1 MSEKRYY
8 IGNGENCTI
17 CDSSKGGSDFFNMLT
32 QYQAV
37 DELNALHEENT
48 KLKSE
53 NEMLRTTISRT
64 EAYVGRLTHKSK
76 WSNHSQK
83 VSVEDIIGLV
93 KTDEPTDSVE
103 LKKEAYK

>member
-37 DELNALHEENT
+37 DELNALHEENIQL
-48 KLKSE
+48 KLQVR
-53 NEMLRTTISRT
+53 MLEQI
-64 EAYVGRLTHKSK
+64 KP
-76 WSNHSQK
+76 
-83 VSVEDIIGLV
+83 I
-93 KTDEPTDSVE
+93 
-103 LKKEAYK
+103 KEIPRSMEVCFRCDDDGKGN